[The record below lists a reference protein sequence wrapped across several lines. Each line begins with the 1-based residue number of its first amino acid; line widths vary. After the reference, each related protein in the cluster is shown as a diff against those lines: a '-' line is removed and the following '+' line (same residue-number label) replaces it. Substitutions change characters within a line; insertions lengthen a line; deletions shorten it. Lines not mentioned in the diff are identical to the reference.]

1 MEMDLCQPLL
11 SVGFAGTV
19 HIESMLESL
28 LESLLERLLKRAL
41 KRALQGD

>member
-1 MEMDLCQPLL
+1 MDLCQPLL

-19 HIESMLESL
+19 HIESL